1 MTRPASPPAGPTFDL
16 PAVDRDLRRKDAY
29 RRDGHTARTLVRA
42 PDLRIVLVVMRAGAR
57 IAEHRAAETVSIHAV
72 SGHIRLR
79 VADETVDL
87 PTGRL
92 LVLEGGVSHD
102 VEAIQESA
110 FLLTLGWKGSG
121 GS

>member
-16 PAVDRDLRRKDAY
+16 PAVDRDLRREDAY

-42 PDLRIVLVVMRAGAR
+42 PDLRIVLVVMP
-57 IAEHRAAETVSIHAV
+57 EHRAAETVSIHAV